1 MSHRT
6 IQEHIRQMIE
16 YSSGQRF
23 GSKEVRYSGAAKYT
37 CSSVNAALRGMAT
50 DGELVRSGDGYRH
63 EVLAKRYANIA
74 WRKRSNEAL
83 KLDQS
88 MVFGR

>member
-6 IQEHIRQMIE
+6 IQQYIRGMIE
-16 YSSGQRF
+16 YTSGQCF
-23 GSKEVRYSGAAKYT
+23 GAKEVRYLGAAKYT

-63 EVLAKRYANIA
+63 EVLAKRYAHIA

-83 KLDQS
+83 ELDQS